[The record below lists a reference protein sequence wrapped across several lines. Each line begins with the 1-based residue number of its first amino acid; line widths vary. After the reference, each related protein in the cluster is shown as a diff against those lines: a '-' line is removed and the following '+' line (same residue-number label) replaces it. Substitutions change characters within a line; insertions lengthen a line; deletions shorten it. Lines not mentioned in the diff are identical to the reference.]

1 MKEEQER
8 LLRYIGEIFEKR
20 RQGKIEQPDT
30 KPGDDD
36 VDVVNAGK
44 KIRKLREQKG
54 ISLEQLAE
62 RTGLIVPYIQQI
74 EIGEA
79 NPYMTEIYDIS
90 KALGVEISVLFGK
103 K

>member
-20 RQGKIEQPDT
+20 RSEKSQSHTPSNEEADII
-30 KPGDDD
+30 
-36 VDVVNAGK
+36 NACK
-44 KIRKLREQKG
+44 RIRKIREHKG
-54 ISLEQLAE
+54 ITVEQLSE
-62 RTGLIVPYIQQI
+62 KTGLIVPYIQQI

-79 NPYMTEIYDIS
+79 NPYMTEIYEIS
-90 KALGVEISVLFGK
+90 KALGVEVSELFTK